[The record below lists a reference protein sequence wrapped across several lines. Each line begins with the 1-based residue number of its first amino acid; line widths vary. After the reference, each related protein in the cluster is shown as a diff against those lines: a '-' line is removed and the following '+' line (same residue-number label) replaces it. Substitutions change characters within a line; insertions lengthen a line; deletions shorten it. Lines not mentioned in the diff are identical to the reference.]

1 MRCQEARVAWMG
13 MARRL
18 IANEADQIQDYAIG
32 IHQGACM
39 ERLCRF
45 QLYIYFTLL
54 KEIDFIPNGER
65 LATEVLEYIQ
75 ARIDASVVETT

>member
-1 MRCQEARVAWMG
+1 
-13 MARRL
+13 
-18 IANEADQIQDYAIG
+18 
-32 IHQGACM
+32 M